1 MGGFREFIFGIVFGI
16 FLGFVF
22 LNSGMPDRL
31 SSITG
36 SYVVD
41 EQDQKPV
48 VREIVREVIKEK
60 TSDGLGCDDKIS
72 LINSQLNQLKNE
84 LRNINGNLVTAQMGA
99 RGSQLAG
106 SQEEVDSDNNEI
118 NGLRE
123 QASNLQ
129 EELDKLNSELSD
141 VVLNCKSVTA

>member
-1 MGGFREFIFGIVFGI
+1 MGGSREFIFGIVFGI

-99 RGSQLAG
+99 RGNQLAG
-106 SQEEVDSDNNEI
+106 SQEEVDFDNKEI
-118 NGLRE
+118 NGFRE
-123 QASNLQ
+123 QGSNIQ
-129 EELDKLNSELSD
+129 DEIDELNSELSD